1 MVHSDTVGYKPTPPT
16 PFIQI
21 ALAGTE
27 LHALVDTGSGLSLIT
42 DYCRRSIPALSTQSI
57 NKSFVLASS
66 VTGQLLDILG
76 SVTAPIHIGD
86 VTFTHVFHVVRTAT
100 HPALIGWD
108 FLIEHNVTV
117 DIPHSRLQLYNTSVP
132 LSPPQSLIPVQSFA
146 VTVAQVTVP
155 PMSEMVI
162 PISVKDNGVAN
173 PFTDMYV
180 GILEPQPPPVVSLG
194 VARTLTSV
202 QKGRGMVRVVNPTN
216 DQVSLDAGCPLG
228 QLFSVTGNTHDEY
241 ALVSAVTTPTEAVH
255 PMPEVHLEDTQLNAD
270 KQAQLKSLLTEFADI
285 FSSHSHDY
293 GKTNLITHSINTGDA
308 APKKL
313 RPYRTSPA
321 TQAVLQQEVSK
332 LLDHNVIEES
342 HSPWSAPVVLVRK
355 KDGTHRF
362 CVDYRRLNDVTIK
375 DSHPLPRVDDTLDR
389 LSGARV
395 FSTIDLTAGYW
406 QIPLNPNDKEKTAFS
421 TGTGLYQ
428 FRMMPM
434 GISNAPPSFQ
444 RLMELVLRGLHWS
457 VCLIYLDDIIVYSAD
472 FPQHLQHLREVFQ
485 RFRTAGLKLKPSKC
499 HLASSSVTFLGHR
512 VSSAGVEADP
522 SNIDKVKTW
531 PIPTSATQVRAFLG
545 LCSYYR
551 RFIRHFARTAEPLY
565 HLTHK
570 GVSFSW
576 SAEANEAFNVLK
588 QVLISS
594 PIMAFP
600 NLSAP
605 FFLYTDAS
613 LHSVG
618 SVLSQQVEGKEHVIA
633 YASHVLSASERKWS
647 TFDRELYAIVWS
659 VRHFRHYLA
668 CHPFTIITDHKP
680 LFGLKKLPL
689 DHDPTG
695 RRARWAIELDLY
707 DWHVTHRDGAKH
719 LNADAMSRRPDTN
732 PVESESCSQGN
743 ASTVSVATQTTS
755 IHLQAQLASA
765 QTQTLPMNKNV
776 LRPMPVPC
784 HTTSNLVV
792 IQSDWDVKE
801 KQRADPDLVVVFS
814 WIETGRRPPLW
825 RLRDVSPYLRKL
837 WTQFSRLI
845 IHNGVLCRH
854 LRNSFGENALQ
865 VVVPTSLIPEIL
877 SHVHGHPSVGH
888 YGLAK
893 TLDRAMRSFYWPYMS
908 SDIVKHCSQCTA
920 CQSRR
925 SPVPRPQAPLIP
937 ISPDRPFQ
945 IVAADI
951 TELPISTKGNRYVL
965 VIMDLYTKFANL
977 YPLKDQTAVSV
988 AGCIFDHYIPQH
1000 GVPEALHSD
1009 QGRQFESDLIKHL
1022 CNLLS
1027 LKKLRTSPYHAQC
1040 DGAVERFNRTLK
1052 DELSKHLF
1060 DSGTEW
1066 DEHLPQVALAYNTTK
1081 HTSTGLTPFFLAHG
1095 REARVPLDTLLQDN
1109 NVSSSATAGTPAAYA
1124 NKLRK
1129 RLACAYQ
1136 SATAFR
1142 DKAQDQQRLNY
1153 DRHLKY
1159 TPYNSGDLVLVD
1171 DPAHRHNKLY
1181 PRWVGPYEVLQPIC
1195 PFGSSTPVNF
1205 EVRDVSKPHAKAKVI
1220 HYNRMKP
1227 YIADP
1232 KKAHTPTSPSSPVQ
1246 PNTLNTLSGLLPPH
1260 ITPVPP
1266 GLPTPQVPLRPP
1278 PLPQL
1283 QPHPQLQLPGNL
1295 QSSCPMD
1302 NVQGSDSGLFLPT
1315 LGTPGAGLSTGVSE
1329 SPDAPVST
1337 RNVLPRTRRLP
1348 YHLKDFAL

>member
-1 MVHSDTVGYKPTPPT
+1 MVHSDTVGFNSTPPI

-42 DYCRRSIPALSTQSI
+42 DDCRRSIPVLSTQSI
-57 NKSFVLASS
+57 SKSFVLASS
-66 VTGQLLDILG
+66 VTGQQLDILG
-76 SVTAPIHIGD
+76 SVTAPVHIGD
-86 VTFTHVFHVVRTAT
+86 VTFSHVFHVVRTAT
-100 HPALIGWD
+100 HPVLIGWD

-117 DIPHSRLQLYNTSVP
+117 DIPHACLQLYNTSVP
-132 LSPPQSLIPVQSFA
+132 LSPPQSLIPVQSSA
-146 VTVAQVTVP
+146 VSVAQVTVP

-162 PISVKDNGVAN
+162 PISVKDNGIAN
-173 PFTDMYV
+173 PFTDTYV
-180 GILEPQPPPVVSLG
+180 GILEPQPPPVVTLG

-216 DQVSLDAGCPLG
+216 EQVSLDAGCPLG
-228 QLFSVTGNTHDEY
+228 QLFSVTGNRYDEY
-241 ALVSAVTTPTEAVH
+241 ALVSAVTASTEDVR
-255 PMPEVHLEDTQLNAD
+255 PMPEVHLEDTQLNTEE
-270 KQAQLKSLLTEFADI
+270 QAQLKSLLTEFADI

-308 APKKL
+308 APIKL

-332 LLDHNVIEES
+332 LLDHNIIEES

-362 CVDYRRLNDVTIK
+362 CVDYRRLNGVTIK

-472 FPQHLQHLREVFQ
+472 FPQHLQHLCEVFQ

-499 HLASSSVTFLGHR
+499 HLACSSVTFLGHR
-512 VSSAGVEADP
+512 VSSSGVEPDP

-588 QVLISS
+588 QALTSS

-605 FFLYTDAS
+605 FLLYTDAS

-618 SVLSQQVEGKEHVIA
+618 SVLSQQVERKEHVIA

-668 CHPFTIITDHKP
+668 CHQFTIITDHKP
-680 LFGLKKLPL
+680 LVGLKKLPL

-707 DWHVTHRDGAKH
+707 DWHVIHREGVKH

-732 PVESESCSQGN
+732 SVESDSFSRGDV
-743 ASTVSVATQTTS
+743 STISVATQTTS
-755 IHLQAQLASA
+755 IPLQAKLVSA
-765 QTQTLPMNKNV
+765 HTQTLPVNKNV
-776 LRPMPVPC
+776 LLPMTVPS
-784 HTTSNLVV
+784 HTSSNLIL
-792 IQSDWDVKE
+792 IQSDWDVME
-801 KQRADPDLVVVFS
+801 KQRSDPDLVVVFS
-814 WIETGRRPPLW
+814 WMETGRRPPLW
-825 RLRDVSPYLRKL
+825 RLRDASPYLRKL
-837 WTQFSRLI
+837 WTQLSRLI

-854 LRNSFGENALQ
+854 VRNSFGDDALQ
-865 VVVPTSLIPEIL
+865 VVIPTSLIPEIL
-877 SHVHGHPSVGH
+877 RHVHGHPSVGH

-893 TLDRAMRSFYWPYMS
+893 TLDRARRSFYWPYMS
-908 SDIVKHCSQCTA
+908 SDIAKHCSQCTA

-965 VIMDLYTKFANL
+965 VMMDLYTKFVNL
-977 YPLKDQTAVSV
+977 YPLK
-988 AGCIFDHYIPQH
+988 
-1000 GVPEALHSD
+1000 
-1009 QGRQFESDLIKHL
+1009 K
-1022 CNLLS
+1022 
-1027 LKKLRTSPYHAQC
+1027 
-1040 DGAVERFNRTLK
+1040 
-1052 DELSKHLF
+1052 
-1060 DSGTEW
+1060 
-1066 DEHLPQVALAYNTTK
+1066 
-1081 HTSTGLTPFFLAHG
+1081 
-1095 REARVPLDTLLQDN
+1095 
-1109 NVSSSATAGTPAAYA
+1109 
-1124 NKLRK
+1124 
-1129 RLACAYQ
+1129 
-1136 SATAFR
+1136 
-1142 DKAQDQQRLNY
+1142 
-1153 DRHLKY
+1153 
-1159 TPYNSGDLVLVD
+1159 
-1171 DPAHRHNKLY
+1171 
-1181 PRWVGPYEVLQPIC
+1181 
-1195 PFGSSTPVNF
+1195 
-1205 EVRDVSKPHAKAKVI
+1205 
-1220 HYNRMKP
+1220 
-1227 YIADP
+1227 
-1232 KKAHTPTSPSSPVQ
+1232 
-1246 PNTLNTLSGLLPPH
+1246 
-1260 ITPVPP
+1260 
-1266 GLPTPQVPLRPP
+1266 
-1278 PLPQL
+1278 
-1283 QPHPQLQLPGNL
+1283 
-1295 QSSCPMD
+1295 
-1302 NVQGSDSGLFLPT
+1302 SDSCLCG
-1315 LGTPGAGLSTGVSE
+1315 
-1329 SPDAPVST
+1329 
-1337 RNVLPRTRRLP
+1337 RL
-1348 YHLKDFAL
+1348 YI